1 LSYMQH
7 MIETPTG
14 QRDNLPLPSAA
25 LVIDTRGANDDTVIE
40 WLRMEIADLTDEM
53 RMEHIHHWRYLSQ
66 FLSFKIITPLR
77 GADGQ
82 AAPHSHTG
90 QQRGLIG
97 VVPPSQLDEQGQE
110 LAALPVEQQ
119 IAELMEEINRIRNNH
134 FSAVQDGDIAGIIG
148 NSTKDETVRVIF
160 LADVTRAESLTTAAI
175 YAEGL
180 KGQAQR
186 LARTG
191 YAPLINTTVLCLG
204 HPGEGGPPDRLI
216 HGLMRNQGWEHLDS
230 LILCEDYRRDA
241 ANIAGPM
248 QAYLAELLL
257 YVLLVIPPFGVD
269 AAAAQDGN
277 AAQNGQSGTNGTAKE
292 KSGMRTLTLP
302 AHTYVVGLAAL
313 EYSARWG
320 RRWLNFGLAGDVV
333 EKLRRELP
341 DEEKRGIRQMAE
353 DWFNGWRI
361 RVLDAITEHAPDD
374 APALHGLARARQTNE
389 SNWRSFTSSE
399 FSLNIGKSTLSDL
412 QEYLAAL
419 AKTYVSTRGEPSLQS
434 ALLQGAPQVIESL
447 RAREHKSAAERQV
460 IELGKLQI
468 EAEQVPGAAPFFT
481 AATSAVP
488 RALEQL
494 ARLGSIIHT
503 FLDSHQAHPLHPA
516 GAQDS
521 LQARR
526 QALEHSGNQMI
537 EDFRKHLE
545 GWPFFGS
552 LLLLKQTFAVLTLLI
567 FMFLTLVTIL
577 LSFAWL
583 HHLLVMHSVQM
594 INAALQGIPVLELC
608 AWLLAL
614 LFMGGAAAASGPR
627 LLNKNRS
634 GLRVEVVF
642 VVALLVFALF
652 GLLINFSIENLLA
665 LSDDTSI
672 GYIAWLALVP
682 NWSAVVVVIAV
693 LIVFAEGLYCV
704 WWLRRLHTER
714 ERIIDRMR
722 EQHRNDVR
730 DVTDFIAGEV
740 ALDILKGAQLIDKE
754 GELGDYF
761 LRMERLNNML
771 EEVAN
776 QAKHQHFLAAQRL
789 FLSQSDIQP
798 TGPTSAQPYLNLHI
812 RDERLEIPILTGGYN
827 AVKAQ
832 FEGEPLALQELAE
845 FLLRAQGVEKVI
857 EIERDLAER
866 PTQMTGEQRHLH
878 LFTIAVAALI
888 MRFCVDPLSGHN
900 LAAIT
905 YYHQRLGERSL
916 QQIPA
921 LDTLIETINQAAS
934 QTTLASAS
942 ASSDTS
948 YSEPAGTNLHRTPSA
963 DALAIWVYLFWR
975 DKHPQ
980 LRQALLQEGVLA
992 QLSRQLRHNYDPRT
1006 IIHSLLNRSVP
1017 FGRSQ
1022 GRQPLHARYL
1032 LLPPSSYSYRF
1043 RQGLKHM
1050 LLPRIIDFPDPER
1063 ILLLDIQQYVAEP
1076 LLLPAPAAQQD
1087 QDTKQDKQDANVNA

>member
-1 LSYMQH
+1 MQH
-7 MIETPTG
+7 MTETPIG
-14 QRDNLPLPSAA
+14 QRDELPLPSAA
-25 LVIDTRGANDDTVIE
+25 LVIDTRGTSDDTVIE

-53 RMEHIHHWRYLSQ
+53 KIGHIHHWRYLSQ
-66 FLSFKIITPLR
+66 FLSFKSIAPLWVT
-77 GADGQ
+77 DGQ
-82 AAPHSHTG
+82 TAPHNPTG
-90 QQRGLIG
+90 QQRGLTG
-97 VVPPSQLDEQGQE
+97 CVPPSLLDGQRQDP
-110 LAALPVEQQ
+110 AALPIERQ

-148 NSTKDETVRVIF
+148 NSIKDETVRVIF

-180 KGQAQR
+180 KVQAQR

-204 HPGEGGPPDRLI
+204 HPGEGGPPEKLI
-216 HGLMRNQGWEHLDS
+216 HGLMRNQSWEHLDS

-241 ANIAGPM
+241 ASIAGAM

-257 YVLLVIPPFGVD
+257 YILLIIPPFGVEVASAD
-269 AAAAQDGN
+269 DSH
-277 AAQNGQSGTNGTAKE
+277 AAQNGQSGANGTGKAE
-292 KSGMRTLTLP
+292 SDTSAITLP

-320 RRWLNFGLAGDVV
+320 RRWLNFGLAGNAI

-341 DEEKRGIRQMAE
+341 DEERHGIRQMA
-353 DWFNGWRI
+353 DAWFNGWKS
-361 RVLDAITEHAPDD
+361 RVHKAIAEHAPDD
-374 APALHGLARARQTNE
+374 APALHGLARALQTNE
-389 SNWRSFTSSE
+389 SNWRNFTSSE

-419 AKTYVSTRGEPSLQS
+419 AKTYVSAQGEPSLQS
-434 ALLQGAPQVIESL
+434 ALLQGGPQVIESL
-447 RAREHKSAAERQV
+447 RAREHKSAAERRV
-460 IELGKLQI
+460 IELGQLQI
-468 EAEQVPGAAPFFT
+468 EAEQVLGAEPFFT
-481 AATSAVP
+481 RATSAVP

-494 ARLGSIIHT
+494 AQLGSIIHA
-503 FLDSHQAHPLHPA
+503 FLDSHQVHPLHPA
-516 GAQDS
+516 AAQDS

-526 QALEHSGNQMI
+526 QALEHKGNQMI

-545 GWPFFGS
+545 SWPFFGGV
-552 LLLLKQTFAVLTLLI
+552 LLLKQTFAVLTLLI
-567 FMFLTLVTIL
+567 FMFLILVTIL

-583 HHLLVMHSVQM
+583 HHLLAMRSVQM
-594 INAALQGIPVLELC
+594 INATLQGMPVLELC

-614 LFMGGAAAASGPR
+614 LFMGVAGAASGPG

-634 GLRVEVVF
+634 GLRVEVIF
-642 VVALLVFALF
+642 VVALLIFALF
-652 GLLINFSIENLLA
+652 GLFINFSIENLQA

-682 NWSAVVVVIAV
+682 NWSAVVVVIAA
-693 LIVFAEGLYCV
+693 LIVFAESLYFV
-704 WWLRRLHTER
+704 WWLRQLHTER
-714 ERIIDRMR
+714 KRIVDRMR
-722 EQHRNDVR
+722 ELHRIDVCA
-730 DVTDFIAGEV
+730 VTDFIAGEV
-740 ALDILKGAQLIDKE
+740 ALDILKGAQLIDKD
-754 GELGDYF
+754 GELGDYYI
-761 LRMERLNNML
+761 RMERLNEML
-771 EEVAN
+771 EEVVN

-789 FLSQSDIQP
+789 FLSQGDIQAA
-798 TGPTSAQPYLNLHI
+798 GPASSRPYLNLHI
-812 RDERLEIPILTGGYN
+812 RDERLEIPTLTGGYN
-827 AVKAQ
+827 TVKTRL
-832 FEGEPLALQELAE
+832 EGEPPALRELAE
-845 FLLRAQGVEKVI
+845 FLLRAQSVEKVV

-878 LFTIAVAALI
+878 LFTTAVAALI

-942 ASSDTS
+942 ASGDTS
-948 YSEPAGTNLHRTPSA
+948 YSEPAGTTLSSAPAA
-963 DALAIWVYLFWR
+963 DALAIWAYLFWR

-992 QLSRQLRHNYDPRT
+992 QLERQLGHKYDPRA

-1032 LLPPSSYSYRF
+1032 LLPPSPYSYRF
-1043 RQGLKHM
+1043 RQRLKPIP
-1050 LLPRIIDFPDPER
+1050 LPRSIDFPDPER
-1063 ILLLDIQQYVAEP
+1063 ILLLDVQQYVAEP

-1087 QDTKQDKQDANVNA
+1087 QDTKQDKQDANANA